1 MLTTNRTLTSHV
13 RRTQTMESAKSSG
26 VVEDYSI
33 SQTTLE
39 QVFIQ
44 FAQDQTETEAR
55 ESAYR
60 NR

>member
-1 MLTTNRTLTSHV
+1 M
-13 RRTQTMESAKSSG
+13 QTMESAKSSG

-55 ESAYR
+55 ENAYR